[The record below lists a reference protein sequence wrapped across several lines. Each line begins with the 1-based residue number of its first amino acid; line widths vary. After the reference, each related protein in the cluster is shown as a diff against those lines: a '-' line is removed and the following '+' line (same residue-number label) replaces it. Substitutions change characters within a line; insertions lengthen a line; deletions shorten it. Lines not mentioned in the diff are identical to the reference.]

1 MFSGAGWFQPPGWK
15 RRSCRYAPNFSGLMW
30 KRKEWSSEPLS
41 VQSKPR
47 NPPAGAVPPS
57 SSRASPEQADSG
69 VSWRRAGGH
78 CLLAAS
84 PALPLVCKGCRAL
97 LPGLGRGL
105 QLAAHSLFFSLP
117 QCSDP
122 LMVLTHPRW
131 RCSASPHGHL
141 SSAAQQ
147 ALDTRSLS
155 KILLASPAQP
165 SPAQPPTIPAGLSTH
180 PRLQHPRKLR
190 GTQQGSH
197 RHPLC
202 GQSCRTAAGS
212 PASAPAPPW
221 ACTAPRARDSASSSR
236 RWGQA
241 AVGHRRARACGSPM
255 NLTAA
260 SCRGSASWGKMQGC
274 PQARVP
280 GMRVQAPALLCR
292 RAT

>member
-1 MFSGAGWFQPPGWK
+1 MARPSSQHPSYRAPCAAQGPKLQEPEAPTVTRTTGCSLHSFIFAAASLQTSPCDSTTSCAHRPQQRTGVTGPPDLHPLPSRIRQCSGK
-15 RRSCRYAPNFSGLMW
+15 CRRSPSHPGYHTTMCSTEHRQHW
-30 KRKEWSSEPLS
+30 
-41 VQSKPR
+41 
-47 NPPAGAVPPS
+47 AG
-57 SSRASPEQADSG
+57 
-69 VSWRRAGGH
+69 
-78 CLLAAS
+78 
-84 PALPLVCKGCRAL
+84 
-97 LPGLGRGL
+97 
-105 QLAAHSLFFSLP
+105 
-117 QCSDP
+117 
-122 LMVLTHPRW
+122 
-131 RCSASPHGHL
+131 
-141 SSAAQQ
+141 
-147 ALDTRSLS
+147 
-155 KILLASPAQP
+155 P

-260 SCRGSASWGKMQGC
+260 SCRGSWG
-274 PQARVP
+274 
-280 GMRVQAPALLCR
+280 LR
-292 RAT
+292 R

>member
-15 RRSCRYAPNFSGLMW
+15 RRSCRYAPNFSGLTW

-78 CLLAAS
+78 CSLAAS
-84 PALPLVCKGCRAL
+84 PALPLVCKGGRAL

-122 LMVLTHPRW
+122 LTALTHPRW

-165 SPAQPPTIPAGLSTH
+165 SPAPHHPCWPGHAPA
-180 PRLQHPRKLR
+180 
-190 GTQQGSH
+190 
-197 RHPLC
+197 
-202 GQSCRTAAGS
+202 TAAPKEAPRHS
-212 PASAPAPPW
+212 ARLPPASAVRAELPDGSRE
-221 ACTAPRARDSASSSR
+221 PRKR
-236 RWGQA
+236 
-241 AVGHRRARACGSPM
+241 
-255 NLTAA
+255 
-260 SCRGSASWGKMQGC
+260 
-274 PQARVP
+274 P
-280 GMRVQAPALLCR
+280 GPALGLHGS
-292 RAT
+292 TGT